1 MLRMSI
7 VVRIDRDGSMIGTVL
22 PGHVR
27 DTRARPER
35 MVATFVDEKTTA
47 SMQSDSWRASVAF
60 TDQATIGTMG
70 ETTMSAVSAV
80 ARWRRAWEY
89 MCDTWTDTPP
99 IAVCVAFENLLEE
112 V

>member
-1 MLRMSI
+1 
-7 VVRIDRDGSMIGTVL
+7 
-22 PGHVR
+22 
-27 DTRARPER
+27 
-35 MVATFVDEKTTA
+35 
-47 SMQSDSWRASVAF
+47 VAF

-70 ETTMSAVSAV
+70 ETTISAVSAV

-89 MCDTWTDTPP
+89 MCDTSADTPP

>member
-1 MLRMSI
+1 MSI

-89 MCDTWTDTPP
+89 MCDTSADTPP

>member
-1 MLRMSI
+1 
-7 VVRIDRDGSMIGTVL
+7 
-22 PGHVR
+22 
-27 DTRARPER
+27 
-35 MVATFVDEKTTA
+35 
-47 SMQSDSWRASVAF
+47 VAF

-70 ETTMSAVSAV
+70 ETTIRAVSAD
-80 ARWRRAWEY
+80 AKWRRAWEY

>member
-1 MLRMSI
+1 MSM

-89 MCDTWTDTPP
+89 MCDTSADTPP

>member
-1 MLRMSI
+1 M
-7 VVRIDRDGSMIGTVL
+7 
-22 PGHVR
+22 
-27 DTRARPER
+27 
-35 MVATFVDEKTTA
+35 
-47 SMQSDSWRASVAF
+47 AF

-80 ARWRRAWEY
+80 ARLRRAWEY